1 MNDDVQALGQQFI
14 TAAWNTARA
23 NSSRDHAAE
32 LDTLFAVLE
41 ETQDQLAGLKL
52 HLIHDARMNGT
63 DVVLDRVRSSTRTT
77 TAQATAAL
85 RLSWDLAERF
95 PHIARALEEGAV
107 SLAQAEAIVAGLK
120 KLPYTLTRHDL
131 EIAQHTVL
139 GYTDTLGPKE
149 LRTLA
154 SRMTEI
160 LDPVGAEQAEADRL
174 AGEERRATAG
184 RFLKLRP
191 DHHGSMTITGRLP
204 ITDAALL
211 GAQIDALMPPISS
224 YRQTGDLPGPDARR
238 ADALILLAEI
248 AANAGTVPAQGF
260 DRPTAKITIPLTTLT
275 TGVGPA
281 AVLDNGQPISAGE
294 ARRLACDADII
305 PITLGTRSEIL
316 DVGQPHRL
324 FSRGLRTALMVRDQG
339 CAFPHCEVPPAA
351 CEGHHIIPWH
361 QGGETKLSNGVLLCP
376 WHHRL
381 IEPDPQQSEHS
392 QWRVF
397 LDDETGRPW
406 FTPPRHI
413 DPARKPRQHRRFV
426 LADITLREPDEPALS
441 ATERYNTPTPRGG
454 AAPGLA
460 AEGPVCPRDGVG
472 PCPHIT
478 PAPEKPNPWHAQC

>member
-1 MNDDVQALGQQFI
+1 MNDDVRALGQQFI

-23 NSSRDHAAE
+23 NSSRDHATE
-32 LDTLFAVLE
+32 LDTLLAVLE
-41 ETQDQLAGLKL
+41 ETQDQLAGLRL

-85 RLSWDLAERF
+85 RLSWDLADRF

-131 EIAQHTVL
+131 DTAQTTVL

-149 LRTLA
+149 LHTLA
-154 SRMTEI
+154 SRMTEL
-160 LDPVGAEQAEADRL
+160 LDPAGAEQTEADRL

-191 DHHGSMTITGRLP
+191 DHHGSMSITGKLP
-204 ITDAALL
+204 IADAALL
-211 GAQIDALMPPISS
+211 GAQLDALMPPISS

-238 ADALILLAEI
+238 ADALVLLAEI

-275 TGVGPA
+275 TGAGPA
-281 AVLDNGQPISAGE
+281 AVLDNGEPISAGE

-324 FSRGLRTALMVRDQG
+324 FTKGLRTALTLRDQG
-339 CAFPHCEVPPAA
+339 CAFPHCETPAAA
-351 CEGHHIIPWH
+351 CEGHHIVPWH
-361 QGGETKLSNGVLLCP
+361 QGGQTVLSNGVLLCP

-381 IEPDPQQSEHS
+381 VEPDPGQSEHS

-397 LDDETGRPW
+397 LDNETGRPW

-413 DPARKPRQHRRFV
+413 DPARKPRQHRRFL
-426 LADITLREPDEPALS
+426 LADIELTKPDDHSTPAP
-441 ATERYNTPTPRGG
+441 AT
-454 AAPGLA
+454 A
-460 AEGPVCPRDGVG
+460 GPACLRDGVG
-472 PCPHIT
+472 PCPHT
-478 PAPEKPNPWHAQC
+478 QPPPQKPNPWHPEEDQADDVA

>member
-1 MNDDVQALGQQFI
+1 MNDDVRALGQQFI
-14 TAAWNTARA
+14 TAAWDTARA

-174 AGEERRATAG
+174 AG
-184 RFLKLRP
+184 
-191 DHHGSMTITGRLP
+191 
-204 ITDAALL
+204 
-211 GAQIDALMPPISS
+211 
-224 YRQTGDLPGPDARR
+224 
-238 ADALILLAEI
+238 
-248 AANAGTVPAQGF
+248 
-260 DRPTAKITIPLTTLT
+260 
-275 TGVGPA
+275 
-281 AVLDNGQPISAGE
+281 
-294 ARRLACDADII
+294 
-305 PITLGTRSEIL
+305 
-316 DVGQPHRL
+316 
-324 FSRGLRTALMVRDQG
+324 
-339 CAFPHCEVPPAA
+339 
-351 CEGHHIIPWH
+351 
-361 QGGETKLSNGVLLCP
+361 
-376 WHHRL
+376 
-381 IEPDPQQSEHS
+381 
-392 QWRVF
+392 
-397 LDDETGRPW
+397 
-406 FTPPRHI
+406 
-413 DPARKPRQHRRFV
+413 
-426 LADITLREPDEPALS
+426 
-441 ATERYNTPTPRGG
+441 
-454 AAPGLA
+454 
-460 AEGPVCPRDGVG
+460 
-472 PCPHIT
+472 
-478 PAPEKPNPWHAQC
+478 